1 MKATL
6 EKTEEHGRTVSLT
19 FTVERHDLNVSSEVM
34 NYPILDLTI
43 KKWRSPRS
51 RDALNYSW
59 QIITEIADA
68 LQLSKDEVYKSL
80 VNDYGELERD
90 EHGQLVKIVMK
101 ASVDPMDIDLYLH
114 RTEHTTEIAGT
125 LYRLYWVVKP
135 PHTYNTKE
143 FAKFID
149 HIIREAKEI
158 GVEVNNPN

>member
-6 EKTEEHGRTVSLT
+6 ERTEEHGRTASLT
-19 FTVERHDLNVSSEVM
+19 FTVATHDLKEL
-34 NYPILDLTI
+34 PKGDLDLTI

-101 ASVDPMDIDLYLH
+101 ASVDPMGIDLYLH
-114 RTEHTTEIAGT
+114 RTEHTTEIDGT